1 MDGAGGAAACGEP
14 ASCEGYDNRPDAN
27 VTAAITCLSPSS
39 TAANVAFTLAVFGH
53 HLATGPSDDAIVTV
67 GGLPLNGVPTSACH
81 LEVAVPTSAIAGT
94 GQVAVV
100 VAPGGWTLPSAS
112 ATLTVH

>member
-1 MDGAGGAAACGEP
+1 VIA
-14 ASCEGYDNRPDAN
+14 
-27 VTAAITCLSPSS
+27 CLSPSS

-53 HLATGPSDDAIVTV
+53 HLATGAGDDAIVTV

-81 LEVAVPTSAIAGT
+81 LEVAVPASAIASP

-100 VAPGGWTLPSAS
+100 VSPGGWTLDSAA